1 MYRIIKR
8 KFKIEK
14 LYLDCI
20 DDSGNC
26 FIIYRAKLDFSFLSI
41 FYSGLIFSDSSGF
54 TYEKSTF
61 RKSERPLINDSL
73 YMNLKTFKING
84 SWERSDAPI
93 AISLYKDNQNH
104 ELIWN
109 CHHPKSRTE
118 IKYNGKI
125 YKGFGYAESL
135 SLTIKPWNLPIDELR
150 WGRFLSDTCTI
161 IWINWVGKYPVNRIF
176 LNGVEYND
184 AIFKDGIISFSDEIY
199 QLKFS
204 EILTIR
210 EGKLLNLFPAISFL
224 KLLFNRRILDT
235 VEIKYKA
242 KTIFS
247 KNGVRLSKGWSLY
260 EIVTWAK

>member
-1 MYRIIKR
+1 
-8 KFKIEK
+8 
-14 LYLDCI
+14 
-20 DDSGNC
+20 
-26 FIIYRAKLDFSFLSI
+26 
-41 FYSGLIFSDSSGF
+41 
-54 TYEKSTF
+54 
-61 RKSERPLINDSL
+61 
-73 YMNLKTFKING
+73 MNLKTFKING